1 MFDLSEYQWS
11 HRPLLIVA
19 PSPEASAYQ
28 EQQRPLAPESVRAG
42 LVDRDMLVLHLFA
55 EGESRLV
62 RPSAGDSAAVQP
74 LADED
79 AAALRDRFDVAHDTF
94 AVILVGKDGTEK
106 RRDDE
111 PVTPESLFRT
121 IDAMPMRQREMRED
135 G

>member
-28 EQQRPLAPESVRAG
+28 DQQRRLAPEAVRAG
-42 LVDRDMLVLHLFA
+42 LADRDMLVLHLFA
-55 EGESRLV
+55 EGESKLV
-62 RPSAGDSAAVQP
+62 RPSTGDATAVQA
-74 LADED
+74 LTADD
-79 AAALRDRFDVAHDTF
+79 AAALRERFGVPRDAF

-106 RRDDE
+106 RRDE
-111 PVTPESLFRT
+111 ALVAPSTLFQT